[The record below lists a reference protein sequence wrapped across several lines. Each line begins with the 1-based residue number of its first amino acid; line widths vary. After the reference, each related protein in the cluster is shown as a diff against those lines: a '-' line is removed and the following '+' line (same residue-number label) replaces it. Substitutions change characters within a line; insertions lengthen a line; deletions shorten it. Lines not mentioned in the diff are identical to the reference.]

1 MEKASEVGLK
11 KKIKVV
17 VGEEGENGGGE
28 AEVAIGEEEE
38 RIGEEEAMIEDEMRE
53 DGEEVLL
60 SGLVLHFHFQKT
72 PFLFSQQERLNI
84 EAISISG
91 EE

>member
-11 KKIKVV
+11 KKIEVV
-17 VGEEGENGGGE
+17 EEEEGNGGEEG
-28 AEVAIGEEEE
+28 EVAIGEEED
-38 RIGEEEAMIEDEMRE
+38 RIGEEEGEEEEMIEVEMRE
-53 DGEEVLL
+53 GVLS
-60 SGLVLHFHFQKT
+60 SGLVHHHSRET

-84 EAISISG
+84 ETISISG